1 MISFQRQTIN
11 NILKYM
17 KWSKSTKESLK
28 KCTEESKVGDNNIK
42 CKDEVCDSGEGYKG
56 EVSEDDYKTGHGG
69 KIQKGV
75 REGYKAGYKMD

>member
-1 MISFQRQTIN
+1 M
-11 NILKYM
+11 
-17 KWSKSTKESLK
+17 
-28 KCTEESKVGDNNIK
+28 GDNNIK